1 MPDVKI
7 PRVAHGERTVFG
19 ESGEELNQLLAA
31 VTALT
36 GELAVLRQRVR
47 SLEAIATAAGVLP
60 AGALDRHEPDVA
72 QREEQALWDEQLM
85 RRVFYR
91 YIERTK

>member
-1 MPDVKI
+1 MSDVKI
-7 PRVAHGERTVFG
+7 PRVALGERTVCG
-19 ESGEELNQLLAA
+19 ESGEEVNQLLAA

-36 GELAVLRQRVR
+36 GELAVLRQRVK
-47 SLEAIATAAGVLP
+47 SLEAIATAAGALP

-72 QREEQALWDEQLM
+72 QREEQAVWDEQLM

-91 YIERTK
+91 YIGRA